1 MTDSKSGWYL
11 KAPCVTLYAFHL
23 RDEISKD
30 PAQINANHLWEQCV
44 ALGAADKL
52 NVPVLRSLRTQLL
65 CYEKDSPGGY
75 NPALEKPD
83 HLPNLPLLKKSPRTG
98 EDPFLRFPVVTQPNT
113 PNLKGEI
120 YPLRIR
126 DTYAVDLSLRYLETV
141 EIDQLRHFNPN
152 NCLLPTNIKASLGQT
167 LVIFA
172 NPTCGID
179 DYEALANACI
189 DAFLQDT
196 NLPQPELIAT
206 GKLFGSPIFEYD
218 TSSINPL
225 EQCHVLVWLQ
235 GHRVWPKR
243 HPDTIALSQK
253 VYHYFLQLLCCRSK
267 ILYAYHQA
275 RLCNREARELCSQIE
290 KRVTE
295 FSQMKAESENPEER
309 SQRVEQLKKWLIE
322 IQQTGFKYA
331 HRLRDMED
339 HKTAIAINSENY
351 CYWFSQI
358 RNYSLPED
366 NLDFL
371 DNFLNRICK
380 HFQEQIQVDLRY
392 LTPAQALFQQMI
404 DTIRGIVEIEAEKQ
418 AQEREQKQKERDRTL
433 QDTIQCLGVGI
444 GAASIVASTTGY
456 LTQKE
461 SVSMPFNSYSIHPF
475 TLSLIFSIV
484 AGAVFYAGAWWISGL
499 INPRRDRT
507 AKLQGSANNK
517 LLNSA
522 STPIAGQVTGVPH
535 KAEFP
540 TQLPRK

>member
-1 MTDSKSGWYL
+1 MTDPKSGRYV

-30 PAQINANHLWEQCV
+30 PRQINAHHLWEQCV

-52 NVPVLRSLRTQLL
+52 NIPVLRSLRTQLL
-65 CYEKDSPGGY
+65 CYEKDAPDGY
-75 NPALEKPD
+75 NPALEKPE

-98 EDPFLRFPVVTQPNT
+98 EDPFLRFPVVTQPGT

-120 YPLRIR
+120 YPQRIR
-126 DTYAVDLSLRYLETV
+126 DTYAVDLTLRYLDTV
-141 EIDQLRHFNPN
+141 EIEQLRHFNPK
-152 NCLLPTNIKASLGQT
+152 NCLLPSNIQASLGQT

-179 DYEALANACI
+179 DYEAIANECI

-196 NLPQPELIAT
+196 DLPQPELIAT

-218 TSSINPL
+218 TSSVNPL
-225 EQCHVLVWLQ
+225 EKCHILVWLQ

-243 HPDTIALSQK
+243 HPDTLTLSHQA
-253 VYHYFLQLLCCRSK
+253 YHIILQLLCCRSK

-275 RLCNREARELCSQIE
+275 RLCNRAARELCSQIE
-290 KRVTE
+290 KRVEE
-295 FSQMKAESENPEER
+295 FGQMKAESENPEER
-309 SQRVEQLKKWLIE
+309 TKRVEQLKAWLIE

-358 RNYSLPED
+358 RNHSLPED
-366 NLDFL
+366 DLDFL
-371 DNFLNRICK
+371 EKFLNRICK

-418 AQEREQKQKERDRTL
+418 AQEREQKQKERDRKL

-456 LTQKE
+456 LTQKD
-461 SVSMPFNSYSIHPF
+461 SVAMPFNSYSIHPF
-475 TLSLIFSIV
+475 TLSLILSVV
-484 AGAVFYAGAWWISGL
+484 AGGVFYAGAWWISGF
-499 INPRRDRT
+499 INPRRHKT

-522 STPIAGQVTGVPH
+522 STPIAGQVIGEPFRTGH
-535 KAEFP
+535 SK
-540 TQLPRK
+540 QHS